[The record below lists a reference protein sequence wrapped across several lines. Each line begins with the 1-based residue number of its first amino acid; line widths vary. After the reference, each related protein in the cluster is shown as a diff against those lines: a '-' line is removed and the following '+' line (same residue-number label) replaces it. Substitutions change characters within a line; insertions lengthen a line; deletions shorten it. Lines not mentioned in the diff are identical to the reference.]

1 MRAVYEGCLSEG
13 LKMDYKKAEIREHLE
28 EWIMQSVHNDD
39 EVIKNY
45 KIIDPEKDG
54 EKYYETLEY
63 IMHMCFEDNSEYD
76 MDHDEA
82 LKWLGDNRDEVYDY
96 VVNYVG
102 TSRSDFEEL
111 EENPES
117 LVYRYAI
124 AIGEDIVRDWM
135 ANPKHSYEH

>member
-1 MRAVYEGCLSEG
+1 MRAVYEGCLSVG

-82 LKWLGDNRDEVYDY
+82 LKWLGDNRDEIF
-96 VVNYVG
+96 NYVIKAAHI
-102 TSRSDFEEL
+102 F
-111 EENPES
+111 
-117 LVYRYAI
+117 
-124 AIGEDIVRDWM
+124 
-135 ANPKHSYEH
+135 